1 MNHTDSDTDTGGD
14 PIDPQAAAVLAF
26 WFGEPGSSEAET
38 YRELWFRKSEATDR
52 AIAGQFGALIERAL
66 RGELAG
72 WAREPQSALAQILL
86 LDQFTRNVFRETPR
100 AFAGDALALAAAT
113 AMVGQR
119 QDEALPALQR
129 SFVYMPFEHAEGSG
143 AQDEAVRLFTR
154 LADSS
159 APAALAADLRNM
171 LDYAHRHRDVIRRF
185 GRFPHRNAILGRHST
200 PAEIA
205 FLQEPGS
212 RF

>member
-1 MNHTDSDTDTGGD
+1 MNDTDNDAD
-14 PIDPQAAAVLAF
+14 PVDPQAAAVLAF
-26 WFGEPGSSEAET
+26 WFGEAGSSD
-38 YRELWFRKSEATDR
+38 REGFRDLWFRKSEVTDR
-52 AIAGQFGALIERAL
+52 AIAKQFGPLIERAL
-66 RGELAG
+66 RGELAE
-72 WAREPQSALAQILL
+72 WSREPQSALAQILL
-86 LDQFTRNVFRETPR
+86 LDQFTRNVFRDTPR
-100 AFAGDALALAAAT
+100 AFAGDARALAAAT

-129 SFVYMPFEHAEGSG
+129 CFVYMPFEHAEGTG

-154 LADSS
+154 LVDSPP
-159 APAALAADLRNM
+159 PAALQANLRNM
-171 LDYAHRHRDVIRRF
+171 LDYAEKHRDVIRRF